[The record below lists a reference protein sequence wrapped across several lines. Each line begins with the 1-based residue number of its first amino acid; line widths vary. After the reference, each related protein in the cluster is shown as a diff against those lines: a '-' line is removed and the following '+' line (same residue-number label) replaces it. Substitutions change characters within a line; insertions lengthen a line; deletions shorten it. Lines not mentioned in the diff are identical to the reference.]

1 MFILNKFLDLISHV
15 PILYKEGAGLPL
27 TVEQISWSTFQRF
40 TLNNKHD
47 CIKCVE
53 YIKAHYT
60 TCTYMYNLN
69 MNQKCKIR
77 IYIINIYGQCFLCTT
92 SMLHFLFVFPAVI
105 TVGIAIS
112 IQTYHVTLFIQFRN
126 DHYHV
131 ILTAVYRLSPVC
143 TSNDA
148 RESFHPAVEFL
159 LCNKW
164 WTSAPSKF

>member
-1 MFILNKFLDLISHV
+1 MFILSKFLDLISHV
-15 PILYKEGAGLPL
+15 PILYKDSRRERGYPWLW
-27 TVEQISWSTFQRF
+27 ISWSTFQRF

-53 YIKAHYT
+53 YLKAHYT
-60 TCTYMYNLN
+60 TCIYMYNLN

-92 SMLHFLFVFPAVI
+92 SMLRFLFVFPAVI

-112 IQTYHVTLFIQFRN
+112 IQRYHVTLFIQFRN

-131 ILTAVYRLSPVC
+131 IKLLFIVC
-143 TSNDA
+143 
-148 RESFHPAVEFL
+148 HQL
-159 LCNKW
+159 LPINLHQ
-164 WTSAPSKF
+164 

>member
-1 MFILNKFLDLISHV
+1 
-15 PILYKEGAGLPL
+15 
-27 TVEQISWSTFQRF
+27 
-40 TLNNKHD
+40 
-47 CIKCVE
+47 
-53 YIKAHYT
+53 
-60 TCTYMYNLN
+60 MYNLN

-131 ILTAVYRLSPVC
+131 ILTAVYRLSPAS
-143 TSNDA
+143 SN
-148 RESFHPAVEFL
+148 
-159 LCNKW
+159 K
-164 WTSAPSKF
+164 SAPVMMLVKVFTLLLSFSYVISDGQVRQVSFNPLSIAYMARN